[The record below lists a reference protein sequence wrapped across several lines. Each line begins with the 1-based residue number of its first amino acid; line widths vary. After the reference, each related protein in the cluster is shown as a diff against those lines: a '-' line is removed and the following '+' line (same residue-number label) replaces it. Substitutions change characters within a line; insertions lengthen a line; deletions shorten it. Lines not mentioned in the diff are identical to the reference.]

1 MRKKWY
7 RQKINKDLTVYY
19 KLKMKIDQY
28 LICLLEQRRNGN
40 LKMKVARKIT
50 HIREV
55 ATSIFNVIRKNKVT
69 ICTFFDVIEDM
80 LIC

>member
-19 KLKMKIDQY
+19 KLKMENNQY
-28 LICLLEQRRNGN
+28 SICLLEQRRNGN

-50 HIREV
+50 HIRDA
-55 ATSIFNVIRKNKVT
+55 ATGIFNLIRKNKVT
-69 ICTFFDVIEDM
+69 ICTLFNVIEDM